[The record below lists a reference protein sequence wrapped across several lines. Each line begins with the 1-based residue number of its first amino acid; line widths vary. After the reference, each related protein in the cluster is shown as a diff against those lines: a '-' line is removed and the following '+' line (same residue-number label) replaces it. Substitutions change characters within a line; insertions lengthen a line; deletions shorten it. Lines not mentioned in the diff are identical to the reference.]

1 MPIQV
6 AATRTSLASSY
17 AALAP
22 WMAIF
27 STVPSGGTPGTELSG
42 GSPAYARRASNWG
55 TAANSA
61 VVATPAAHD
70 IPAGATAAGIG
81 FYSAQTAGSFVDGAA
96 VTSQTFASQGTLA
109 VTATYTQA

>member
-1 MPIQV
+1 MAIQV
-6 AATRTSLASSY
+6 AATRTAMAAYY
-17 AALAP
+17 ATQAP

-42 GSPAYARRASNWG
+42 GAPAYARKASNWG
-55 TAANSA
+55 TATNSA
-61 VVATPAAHD
+61 VVATPVAHD

-81 FYSAQTAGSFVDGAA
+81 FYSASTAGTFIDGAA

-109 VTATYTQA
+109 VTATFTQA